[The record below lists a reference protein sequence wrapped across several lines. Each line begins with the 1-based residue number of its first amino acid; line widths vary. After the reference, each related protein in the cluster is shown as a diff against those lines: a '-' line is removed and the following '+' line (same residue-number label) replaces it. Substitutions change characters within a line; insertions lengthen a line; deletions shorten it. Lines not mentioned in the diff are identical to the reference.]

1 MVRCTVAEGTT
12 EKPLPEQRSHVLKT
26 GAPSSLVALRSNTS
40 PLPPHLPRRGFYFL
54 WVHLELLS
62 APESKVTFA
71 DKIFGKIAKNAP

>member
-1 MVRCTVAEGTT
+1 MAANLCTIELTLHKV
-12 EKPLPEQRSHVLKT
+12 VLY
-26 GAPSSLVALRSNTS
+26 AFN
-40 PLPPHLPRRGFYFL
+40 RGRYRPNEINHRNPASAGFLLL